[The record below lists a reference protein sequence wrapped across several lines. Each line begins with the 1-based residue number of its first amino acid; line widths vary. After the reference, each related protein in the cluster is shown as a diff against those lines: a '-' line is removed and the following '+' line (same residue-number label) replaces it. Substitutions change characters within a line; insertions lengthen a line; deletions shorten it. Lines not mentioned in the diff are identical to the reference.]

1 MTRLGRGAR
10 QLALPILAALS
21 FVQPALAKPPAL
33 FETSLAENACRPAT
47 AAIAAPYARRDLGV
61 ERCPAPRG
69 FRLLLVSS
77 DANSWVDLRYGQWS
91 WSGEQAVVYRDG
103 AGMFA
108 GVTGSVGW
116 MRAAAGGWQGL
127 ILTVASRDV
136 DYARQLAYL
145 ALRTTQAPCLL
156 GVFASRSAA
165 QQALAS
171 QQACAAALE

>member
-10 QLALPILAALS
+10 QLALVVFVTLS
-21 FVQPALAKPPAL
+21 LVQPALAKPPAL
-33 FETSLAENACRPAT
+33 LETSLAENACRPAV
-47 AAIAAPYARRDLGV
+47 AAIAAPYARRGLGV

-91 WSGEQAVVYRDG
+91 WSSEQAVVYREG

-108 GVTGSVGW
+108 GVTGSVAW